1 MEQSGGKY
9 GNYLSG
15 GAGGSIYHRGRYY
28 GTGEYGS
35 SSDVVVLIRRGY
47 YYMEE
52 IVENLEEE
60 PLYLRG

>member
-15 GAGGSIYHRGRYY
+15 GAGGSIYNRGSYY

-60 PLYLRG
+60 PLHLRG